1 MTLQNKEIK
10 NISDQKRKFSIN
22 PMSYPILYSFKR
34 CPYAMRARMA
44 LQIAEIKCEIRE
56 IRLSNKPEHMLEV
69 SPKGTVPILILED
82 KVIDESYDIVNWII
96 EESNIFNDNLGSE
109 QIDLTESLIKRF
121 DDEFKY
127 HLDRYKYATRYE
139 NTDSEFHRAKCLKIL
154 IDLETIVSKGKWMF
168 GEKLNKLDISILHFI
183 RQFRIANPEWFDSLE
198 EISRI
203 KNILKNYLDSEE
215 FKKVMFKY
223 DEWQLGAKP
232 VYFPQT

>member
-1 MTLQNKEIK
+1 
-10 NISDQKRKFSIN
+10 
-22 PMSYPILYSFKR
+22 MSYPILYSFKR
-34 CPYAMRARMA
+34 CPYAIRARMA
-44 LQIAEIKCEIRE
+44 LQLAEIKCEIRE
-56 IRLSNKPEHMLEV
+56 IRLSNKPEHMLEA

-139 NTDSEFHRAKCLKIL
+139 NTDSEFHRAKCLKVL

-168 GEKLNKLDISILHFI
+168 GEKLNKLDISILPFI

-203 KNILKNYLDSEE
+203 KKILKNYLDSEE

>member
-1 MTLQNKEIK
+1 
-10 NISDQKRKFSIN
+10 
-22 PMSYPILYSFKR
+22 MSYPILYSFKR

-44 LQIAEIKCEIRE
+44 LQLAEIKCEIRE

-109 QIDLTESLIKRF
+109 QKDLTESLIKRF

-139 NTDSEFHRAKCLKIL
+139 NTDSEFHRAKCLKVL
-154 IDLETIVSKGKWMF
+154 IDLETIVSKGKWIF
-168 GEKLNKLDISILHFI
+168 GEKLNKLDISIFPFI

-232 VYFPQT
+232 VYFPPT

>member
-1 MTLQNKEIK
+1 
-10 NISDQKRKFSIN
+10 
-22 PMSYPILYSFKR
+22 MSYPILFSFKR

-44 LQIAEIKCEIRE
+44 LYLAEIKCEIRE
-56 IRLSNKPEHMLEV
+56 IRLSNKPQQMLEV

-82 KVIDESYDIVNWII
+82 KVIDESCDIVNWVIL
-96 EESNIFNDNLGSE
+96 ESNIFNDNLASD

-139 NTDSEFHRAKCLKIL
+139 NTDSEFHRAKCLEVL
-154 IDLETIVSKGKWMF
+154 IDLETIISKGKWMF
-168 GEKLNKLDISILHFI
+168 GEKLNKLDISILPFI
-183 RQFRIANPEWFDSLE
+183 RQFRIANSEWFDSLE

-223 DEWQLGAKP
+223 DEWQLGAEP
-232 VYFPQT
+232 TYFPPI

>member
-1 MTLQNKEIK
+1 
-10 NISDQKRKFSIN
+10 
-22 PMSYPILYSFKR
+22 
-34 CPYAMRARMA
+34 MRARMA
-44 LQIAEIKCEIRE
+44 LQLAEIKCEIRE

-127 HLDRYKYATRYE
+127 HLDRYKYAIRYE
-139 NTDSEFHRAKCLKIL
+139 NTDSEFHRAKCLKVL

-168 GEKLNKLDISILHFI
+168 GEKLNKLDISILPFI

-232 VYFPQT
+232 VYFPPT